1 MSGVS
6 GIVDIWPI
14 SIVSPEERGE
24 RRGDNIGG
32 RSGVDW
38 DGGTISLVE
47 STDCDTVDGAADG
60 GPIAS
65 EEGVVAES

>member
-14 SIVSPEERGE
+14 SIVAPEGRGE

-32 RSGVDW
+32 SSGVDW
-38 DGGTISLVE
+38 DGGTI
-47 STDCDTVDGAADG
+47 TDCDTVDGAADG

>member
-1 MSGVS
+1 MA
-6 GIVDIWPI
+6 
-14 SIVSPEERGE
+14 PEGRGE

-32 RSGVDW
+32 SSCVDW
-38 DGGTISLVE
+38 DGGTI
-47 STDCDTVDGAADG
+47 TDCDTVDGAADG